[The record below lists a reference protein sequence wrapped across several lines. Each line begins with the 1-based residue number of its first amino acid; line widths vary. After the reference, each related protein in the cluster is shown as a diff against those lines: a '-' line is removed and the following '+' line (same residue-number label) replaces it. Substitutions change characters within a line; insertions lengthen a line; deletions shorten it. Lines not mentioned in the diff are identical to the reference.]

1 MIIAIASRAA
11 KWTSTG
17 LKQHERHHDHDHD
30 GCVLS
35 AWLMA
40 WGQPSE
46 HSVTSFCPDPFCLAW
61 WMDYHEHFQHL
72 GISPAKSQQEE
83 LELHYEKV
91 TGSTDSKACQ
101 RSLNDYW
108 QMEMCFF
115 DWSLPSCYRHVF
127 DTRCGWL
134 SAATEA
140 HTHTSSEYWSFPTS
154 SNIHITS
161 GVLVGACFV
170 QLLYL

>member
-1 MIIAIASRAA
+1 
-11 KWTSTG
+11 
-17 LKQHERHHDHDHD
+17 
-30 GCVLS
+30 
-35 AWLMA
+35 
-40 WGQPSE
+40 
-46 HSVTSFCPDPFCLAW
+46 
-61 WMDYHEHFQHL
+61 
-72 GISPAKSQQEE
+72 
-83 LELHYEKV
+83 
-91 TGSTDSKACQ
+91 
-101 RSLNDYW
+101 
-108 QMEMCFF
+108 MEMCFF

>member
-1 MIIAIASRAA
+1 MMMST
-11 KWTSTG
+11 TSLCAHSG
-17 LKQHERHHDHDHD
+17 GRFMDELGLPCWVSQRLSFSKCLDMFLGISHGFLLKQHERHHDHDHD

-101 RSLNDYW
+101 RSLNDY
-108 QMEMCFF
+108 
-115 DWSLPSCYRHVF
+115 
-127 DTRCGWL
+127 
-134 SAATEA
+134 
-140 HTHTSSEYWSFPTS
+140 
-154 SNIHITS
+154 
-161 GVLVGACFV
+161 
-170 QLLYL
+170 